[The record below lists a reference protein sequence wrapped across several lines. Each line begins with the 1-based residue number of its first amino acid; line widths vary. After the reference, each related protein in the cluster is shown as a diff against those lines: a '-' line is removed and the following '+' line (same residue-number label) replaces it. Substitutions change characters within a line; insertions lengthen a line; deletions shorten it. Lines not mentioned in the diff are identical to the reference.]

1 MANRLLIV
9 LTFSL
14 LCGSSCSLF
23 RPTGSEDGFY
33 NRRNELKVKKR
44 NGLFS
49 SLHVSFGA
57 YSTGNK
63 EKGVDTRIITFKTR
77 RSPFHFSYRDKAG
90 HSGVAEC
97 VTTDSRDAPGA
108 DVSFISSDVQDVF
121 YAWIGGGVN
130 KLRNWELV
138 MAKPT
143 YEGMK
148 QNTRVGVFRSLNEV
162 FDLQANNRFS
172 SDNSYHN
179 MCIEFRLR
187 GVPVAAVEL
196 NGKARI
202 WLDSRLD
209 EQTRF
214 ALAGALAAL
223 LMKE

>member
-1 MANRLLIV
+1 MANRLLIG

-14 LCGSSCSLF
+14 LWLASCGVL
-23 RPTGSEDGFY
+23 RHTAEDGFY
-33 NRRNELKVKKR
+33 NHRNELKVKKR

-63 EKGVDTRIITFKTR
+63 EKGVDARIITFKTR
-77 RSPFHFSYRDKAG
+77 RNPFHFSYHDKAG
-90 HSGVAEC
+90 HRAVAEC
-97 VTTDSRDAPGA
+97 VTTDRHDAPPA
-108 DVSFISSDVQDVF
+108 DISLMSSDPKDIF

-130 KLRNWELV
+130 KLRNWELIV
-138 MAKPT
+138 ANPT
-143 YEGMK
+143 YEGLK
-148 QNTRVGVFRSLNEV
+148 QNTRIGVFRSVDEV
-162 FDLQANNRFS
+162 FDVQANNRFS

-179 MCIEFRLR
+179 MCMEFRLR